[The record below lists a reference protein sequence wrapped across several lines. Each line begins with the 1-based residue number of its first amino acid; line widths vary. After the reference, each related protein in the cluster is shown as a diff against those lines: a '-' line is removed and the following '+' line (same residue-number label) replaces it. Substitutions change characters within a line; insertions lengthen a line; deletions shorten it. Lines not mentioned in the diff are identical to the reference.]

1 MVKIDTILERLYNK
15 LAIKNDAD
23 FCKRYDIK
31 PNTLSNWRARNSVP
45 YDKILEI
52 IKNEKISFDYIFL
65 GKDTLKSQNVKQD
78 GYYIT
83 SLTHSASAGTS
94 SDVESVGVYDT
105 NNKIFVSSTFFRYP
119 IDENQVRIVQ
129 VVGDS
134 MLPKL
139 HSGDWV
145 IIDIV
150 DKTLGDGL
158 YVVNYNSI
166 LMVKMLQ
173 FKPNGTIRIKSINPE
188 YESYEVTEDTQEV
201 FYIVGRV
208 IKTIS

>member
-15 LAIKNDAD
+15 LDIKNNAD

-45 YDKILEI
+45 YDKIFEI

-65 GKDTLKSQNVKQD
+65 GKDTLNSQNVKQD

-94 SDVESVGVYDT
+94 SDVEGIGVYDT
-105 NNKIFVSSTFFRYP
+105 NNKVFVPSTFFRYP
-119 IDENQVRIVQ
+119 INENQVRIMQ

-173 FKPNGTIRIKSINPE
+173 FKPNGVIHIKSINPE
-188 YESYEVTEDTQEV
+188 YESYEVAEDTQEV